1 MPLLRTDDGPRRL
14 RAVWLGPRGNRFWV
28 EWTYVQWAVFA
39 GLTIVFAV
47 LVFGLLFL
55 ADPSL
60 AAMACVPWGLMMS
73 YVVTKWIMDHA
84 DYDRPLRYWRW
95 VFRSEWR
102 RSQRTPREA
111 AVRIAAPDSTE
122 LAHEVDAALYTRRD
136 ARPRSLGLV
145 EETT

>member
-39 GLTIVFAV
+39 GLTIVF
-47 LVFGLLFL
+47 GLIIFALLYF

-60 AAMACVPWGLMMS
+60 AAMACLPWGLMTS
-73 YVVTKWIMDHA
+73 YVTTKWIMDHA

-102 RSQRTPREA
+102 RSQRLPREA
-111 AVRIAAPDSTE
+111 RVKVTAPKAIEFSHEIRAV
-122 LAHEVDAALYTRRD
+122 LYTKRE
-136 ARPRSLGLV
+136 ARPRPLGLV
-145 EETT
+145 EEKR